1 MSTSQHQEPLL
12 MSQSEA
18 AALLGVS
25 RNTLVRLVKRGVLA
39 KVKIAP
45 GMMPRVRREDVVA
58 LAKRPEGS
66 P

>member
-1 MSTSQHQEPLL
+1 